1 MFSQANP
8 LAYFLISDYLLRTL
22 GNSNFFRVRVIG
34 SRLYEEIEKE
44 AKRTGDRG
52 GVGVVVFPLPS
63 RPVSIVM
70 ATFGVWSNFNFS
82 EKFLSIKYRFT
93 DYIKHE
99 EVNDFMGK
107 LQFM

>member
-1 MFSQANP
+1 M
-8 LAYFLISDYLLRTL
+8 
-22 GNSNFFRVRVIG
+22 
-34 SRLYEEIEKE
+34 
-44 AKRTGDRG
+44 
-52 GVGVVVFPLPS
+52 VVFPLPS

-82 EKFLSIKYRFT
+82 EQFLSIKYRFR

-107 LQFM
+107 LQFVNFSNFHQPFEPITFNFATLHRLKTAFKRA